1 MLDATPTLDPTSRSS
16 WNASRSGTLALRP
29 AAIGAVGMAV
39 PAGVVTNEPIA
50 ERFGIDPRWIV
61 ERTGVRERRVLAEDE
76 TLLGLAADAAE
87 ATLERAGLEP
97 AALDQVLVATMS
109 HDRLTP
115 NLAPL
120 VAQEIGA
127 SGAGA
132 LDVGAACTG
141 FVGALA
147 MAVAQVETRRAETVL
162 VVGAER
168 LSTLTDHD
176 DRATAALFGDGA
188 GAALVRAAAG
198 PGFGPF
204 VLGSDGAR
212 AEVVRAERAEALI
225 RMQGQDTFR
234 EAVRRMAEATLAA
247 IDAAAVSLAEVDL
260 FVYHQ
265 ANARILRALAQR
277 LMLAEDRVLECI
289 SRYGNTSAAS
299 IPIALATARGEER
312 IQPGD
317 RVLLAAFGGGLTWG
331 ATVLEWEA

>member
-1 MLDATPTLDPTSRSS
+1 MLEAPLRTVAPPQPER
-16 WNASRSGTLALRP
+16 ALRP
-29 AAIGAVGMAV
+29 ATIGAVGMAV
-39 PAGVVTNEPIA
+39 PGRVVTNEPIA
-50 ERFGIDPRWIV
+50 ERFGIDPGWIV
-61 ERTGVRERRVLAEDE
+61 ERTGVRERRILDEGE
-76 TLLGLAADAAE
+76 TLLDLAAE
-87 ATLERAGLEP
+87 AAGAALEWAALEP
-97 AALDQVLVATMS
+97 SALDQVLVATMS

-120 VAQEIGA
+120 VAEEIGA

-147 MAVAQVETRRAETVL
+147 MAVAQVESRRAETIL

-188 GAALVRAAAG
+188 GAVLVRAAVG

-212 AEVVRAERAEALI
+212 AEVVRAERSELLI
-225 RMQGQDTFR
+225 RMNGQDTFR
-234 EAVRRMAEATLAA
+234 EAVNRMAEATLAA
-247 IDAAAVSLAEVDL
+247 TDAAGLALADIDL

-265 ANARILRALAQR
+265 ANARILRTLAQR
-277 LMLAEDRVLECI
+277 LILDEHRVLECI

-299 IPIALATARGEER
+299 IPIALATALREEQIR
-312 IQPGD
+312 PGD

-331 ATVLEWEA
+331 ATVLEWEVFQ